1 MSSDDTNDKQ
11 GPDLGRR
18 RMLIGATSAL
28 SAVGVGFVAVP
39 FIKSW
44 MPSARAKAVGAPV
57 EVDLRTIKLDQIVK
71 VMWRGQTIGIMNR
84 SPKTLE
90 RVAGH
95 NDQLSDP
102 DSAIVEQ
109 QPDFAVNE
117 FRSLKPEWLIV
128 NMHCTHLGCIP
139 QVLPEPGAYAWES
152 DWPGGFFC
160 PCHKSKFDL
169 SGRVFK
175 GVPAPTNLIIPPYSF
190 LDSNTLIIGVSG
202 AA

>member
-1 MSSDDTNDKQ
+1 MSSDDKNHQQ
-11 GPDLGRR
+11 GADMGRR

-28 SAVGVGFVAVP
+28 GAVGVGFVAVP
-39 FIKSW
+39 FLKSW

-57 EVDLRTIKLDQIVK
+57 EVDLRTVKPDQIIK

-84 SPKTLE
+84 SKKLLD
-90 RVAGH
+90 RIGGH
-95 NDQLSDP
+95 DEQLSDP
-102 DSAIVEQ
+102 GSAVIDQ
-109 QPDFAVNE
+109 QPEFAVNE
-117 FRSLKPEWLIV
+117 FRSMKPEWLV
-128 NMHCTHLGCIP
+128 LNMHCTHLGCIP
-139 QVLPEPGAYAWES
+139 QVLPEPGAYAWEA

-190 LDSNTLIIGVSG
+190 LDNNTLIIGVSG